1 MRHASRVI
9 ESERKRTSTTATMSK
24 ETHVPRPWD
33 ARRLLG
39 LRATEQ
45 GASAMENA

>member
-1 MRHASRVI
+1 L
-9 ESERKRTSTTATMSK
+9 TTAKRRMC
-24 ETHVPRPWD
+24 PWD